1 MWQSLSDMIPLSD
14 LLRQTISLQVFK
26 GCLPQIL
33 LGSFLKALTQMNI
46 SNVGEKD
53 PSAVAKN
60 LNVD

>member
-1 MWQSLSDMIPLSD
+1 MIPLSD